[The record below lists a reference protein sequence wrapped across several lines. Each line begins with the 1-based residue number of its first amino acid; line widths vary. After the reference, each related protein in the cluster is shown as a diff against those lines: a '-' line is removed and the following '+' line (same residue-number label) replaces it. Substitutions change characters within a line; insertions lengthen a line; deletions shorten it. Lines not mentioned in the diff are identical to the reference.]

1 MNRKRFSIL
10 FLLFALAG
18 AAAVSAGSKTPMEG
32 DVLPAMVLARPADAG
47 RLGYLGLSAGETFN
61 LSEIE
66 ADVVIIEIFSMY
78 CPHCQR
84 EAPRINRLHE
94 AIENR
99 GPGKGRIK
107 LIGVGAGN
115 STFEVDVFRKKY
127 KVPFPLFA
135 DPDFT
140 IHKEIGEVRT
150 PYFFAVRTRPDGA
163 HRVVYSKLGGFEDP
177 GRFLDMIVKRAGL

>member
-1 MNRKRFSIL
+1 MNQKCFPFLIL
-10 FLLFALAG
+10 LCTLAG
-18 AAAVSAGSKTPMEG
+18 AAIVYAGSKTPKVG
-32 DVLPAMVLARPADAG
+32 DVLPEMVLARPADAAHG
-47 RLGYLGLSAGETFN
+47 GYLGLPAGETFT
-61 LSEIE
+61 LSDIE
-66 ADVVIIEIFSMY
+66 ADAVIIEIFSMY

-84 EAPRINRLHE
+84 EAPLINRLHE

-99 GPGKGRIK
+99 GPGKGRVK

-127 KVPFPLFA
+127 KVPFPLFP
-135 DPDFT
+135 DPDFI
-140 IHKEIGEVRT
+140 IHKKIGEVRT
-150 PYFFAVRTRPDGA
+150 PYFFAVRIRPEGS